1 MVSTTAKRNVG
12 RIGKIIV
19 RGFKTHD
26 EVINF
31 DKTRNVGLNVV
42 SHNKYATN
50 GRFFASG

>member
-1 MVSTTAKRNVG
+1 MVPTTAKRNVG
-12 RIGKIIV
+12 RIDKRIV

-31 DKTRNVGLNVV
+31 DKARSVGLNVV

-50 GRFFASG
+50 GRFFGSG